1 MPDYIKRLVTHNRTR
16 KKAKGKDQPLLDKHE
31 EAGEAADDDEI
42 VPDVEITEAKYR
54 ENPLAADVRY
64 WGHWLLMAA
73 SKRVGHFYPP
83 DSDGSVPIAYLWAR
97 TVRSPS
103 PSIRFSTPLLRH
115 TWLTKKPGRNV
126 AFKIVPDSEQGL
138 CEFVTCQNGE
148 IDFDPND
155 GTMKQGR
162 AVCVFSQATIT
173 NDYLQSEGK
182 AGRLGE
188 ELTAVVLATTKGG
201 RKYRSPTSADR
212 DLIGE
217 ACRALQESRESIKL
231 GQYNAVPDEAIP
243 PTEIR
248 RLSVPLYGLDTFG
261 KLFTPRQLNTLIVLA
276 SLVRDVVYQL
286 PKYHDADYALAV
298 AEYLA
303 LVFDRIL
310 DRSSTACIWHTS
322 GEKVEGS
329 VGRHTLPMTWDFAE
343 TNPINGG
350 SGNIEGAVA
359 WITKVVETSAIC
371 SNRSAI
377 VKRGLAQQLPSSDFD
392 AVVTD
397 PPYYDSVPYSH
408 LADFFYVW
416 LKRILGDR
424 LPDLFKTPLCP
435 KGPEIVQDRP
445 HRLSNSKKTKEY
457 FEQEM
462 GKALTAARC
471 SLGDQGVL
479 VLLYAHKTTA
489 AWETLVQALLRAGLT
504 VSASWPLHTEMTG
517 GMVKTGK
524 AVLASSIFLVCRKRR
539 DDTGDGLWDDVRK
552 DLRNV
557 AQERLDFFW
566 SQGIRGADFFISA
579 IGPALSVFGSYQR
592 VIKLSGEEIVV
603 NQFLDEVRSLVT
615 EYALSRIMQTTQTA
629 TIDPESR
636 FYVIWKWSYGNAVAP
651 ADESFKL
658 AQALG
663 MATETMWDRTGI
675 LEKSGENVQALPIA
689 KRMKIKDLGDSGSD
703 GTPGSLID
711 VLHRLCVFREKNDT
725 DGMGQ
730 FLARSGQGNNSALWV
745 VAQAMSDILP
755 DGDKEKQLMQGLLNQ
770 KEKLEQATEQGRLF

>member
-1 MPDYIKRLVTHNRTR
+1 M
-16 KKAKGKDQPLLDKHE
+16 
-31 EAGEAADDDEI
+31 
-42 VPDVEITEAKYR
+42 
-54 ENPLAADVRY
+54 
-64 WGHWLLMAA
+64 
-73 SKRVGHFYPP
+73 
-83 DSDGSVPIAYLWAR
+83 
-97 TVRSPS
+97 
-103 PSIRFSTPLLRH
+103 
-115 TWLTKKPGRNV
+115 
-126 AFKIVPDSEQGL
+126 
-138 CEFVTCQNGE
+138 
-148 IDFDPND
+148 
-155 GTMKQGR
+155 
-162 AVCVFSQATIT
+162 FSQATIT

-462 GKALTAARC
+462 GKR
-471 SLGDQGVL
+471 
-479 VLLYAHKTTA
+479 
-489 AWETLVQALLRAGLT
+489 
-504 VSASWPLHTEMTG
+504 
-517 GMVKTGK
+517 
-524 AVLASSIFLVCRKRR
+524 
-539 DDTGDGLWDDVRK
+539 
-552 DLRNV
+552 
-557 AQERLDFFW
+557 
-566 SQGIRGADFFISA
+566 
-579 IGPALSVFGSYQR
+579 
-592 VIKLSGEEIVV
+592 
-603 NQFLDEVRSLVT
+603 
-615 EYALSRIMQTTQTA
+615 
-629 TIDPESR
+629 
-636 FYVIWKWSYGNAVAP
+636 
-651 ADESFKL
+651 
-658 AQALG
+658 
-663 MATETMWDRTGI
+663 
-675 LEKSGENVQALPIA
+675 
-689 KRMKIKDLGDSGSD
+689 
-703 GTPGSLID
+703 
-711 VLHRLCVFREKNDT
+711 
-725 DGMGQ
+725 
-730 FLARSGQGNNSALWV
+730 
-745 VAQAMSDILP
+745 
-755 DGDKEKQLMQGLLNQ
+755 
-770 KEKLEQATEQGRLF
+770 